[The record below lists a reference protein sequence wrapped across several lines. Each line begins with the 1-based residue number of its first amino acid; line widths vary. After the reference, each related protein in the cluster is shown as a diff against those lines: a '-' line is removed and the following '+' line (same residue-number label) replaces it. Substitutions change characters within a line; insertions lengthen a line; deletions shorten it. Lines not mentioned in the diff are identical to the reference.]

1 MVEPV
6 LWWLVLYGI
15 YLIIISTISI
25 TELLVGAVFAA
36 ACAATALV
44 TRRVLLTEAG
54 SCRVPAR
61 ALWFLPQ
68 QVAYDTRV
76 LVLPRLE
83 GRFEELTLRPGTANG
98 VATLLL
104 STAPG
109 TYVVRVSSDR
119 DRLLV
124 HRIGA
129 GPSRLD
135 REVMR

>member
-1 MVEPV
+1 M
-6 LWWLVLYGI
+6 WWLALFGV
-15 YLIIISTISI
+15 YLCIISTISI
-25 TELLVGAVFAA
+25 TELIVGAVFAA
-36 ACAATALV
+36 ASAAAAV
-44 TRRVLLTEAG
+44 ATRRALLTEIG
-54 SCRVPAR
+54 SFGPPLR
-61 ALWFLPQ
+61 ALPFLPP
-68 QVAYDTRV
+68 QVAYDARV
-76 LVLPRLE
+76 LLLPRPA
-83 GRFEELTLRPGTANG
+83 GRFDELSLRPGAANG
-98 VATLLL
+98 LVTLLL